1 MRSDDLLAAVFPAQ
15 VQCQDNAL
23 PVPIEVPDHPLVF
36 ETVRDCLTEA
46 TELDSLQRVLAG
58 IEREEIEMYARDTVQ
73 PSVFAHQILNAM
85 PYAFLDDAPLEERRA
100 RAVSLRR
107 ALPEDARDL
116 GSLNAQAIRE
126 ESENAWPRVRDASEL
141 HDALLVLGLLPKAD
155 IFRADRSLQSEDMEE
170 WFAELVQAGRAFL
183 LGRPEGRFA
192 RLAAERI
199 PLVRAAFPEASLGPQ
214 PPEGLAP
221 PEELSREDAILS
233 LVRGRVECSGDL
245 TTAEIADQ
253 LGLSGPEA
261 SIALAQLEA
270 EGLVL
275 RGYFR
280 AGVTEEEFC
289 DRRILARIHRATL
302 SRLRRE
308 VEPVS
313 QATFLRFL
321 FRWQH
326 VEPASQLRGEGGLLN
341 VIEQLQSFESASG
354 AWESDLLAARIADY
368 QPFHLDR
375 LCLGGEVV
383 WGRLTGRQDNNL
395 PPGQV
400 SLSRTTPIALALREA
415 LDWLLDQPQPDEKEL
430 SLPGAAGEMLTFL
443 SQRGASFLPEIV
455 ASTRRLPSDVEET
468 LWRLA
473 ATGRVTADSPET
485 LRLRI
490 NGNSDRRRRASSRR
504 RSVRASRRPGYSRWS
519 LLEAVN
525 PPSDPVEPRARQLL
539 RRYGVLF
546 PEFLAREPTA
556 PRWRDLVRFLRRLEA
571 RDEIL
576 GGRFVARFVGEQFA
590 LPEVVETLRGVKNS
604 QPRDEL
610 VVVSA
615 CDPLNL
621 AGILTPGERVPA
633 MLGNVVVFRDGVP
646 LSSLESGNLVNV
658 DEATL
663 AQVRSLLHPPVLKA
677 TFTTMAEAPATL

>member
-1 MRSDDLLAAVFPAQ
+1 M
-15 VQCQDNAL
+15 
-23 PVPIEVPDHPLVF
+23 
-36 ETVRDCLTEA
+36 
-46 TELDSLQRVLAG
+46 
-58 IEREEIEMYARDTVQ
+58 
-73 PSVFAHQILNAM
+73 
-85 PYAFLDDAPLEERRA
+85 
-100 RAVSLRR
+100 
-107 ALPEDARDL
+107 
-116 GSLNAQAIRE
+116 
-126 ESENAWPRVRDASEL
+126 
-141 HDALLVLGLLPKAD
+141 
-155 IFRADRSLQSEDMEE
+155 
-170 WFAELVQAGRAFL
+170 
-183 LGRPEGRFA
+183 
-192 RLAAERI
+192 
-199 PLVRAAFPEASLGPQ
+199 
-214 PPEGLAP
+214 
-221 PEELSREDAILS
+221 
-233 LVRGRVECSGDL
+233 RGRVECSGPL
-245 TTAEIADQ
+245 TTAEIADP

-275 RGYFR
+275 RGSFR

-289 DRRILARIHRATL
+289 DRRIMARIHRATL

-313 QATFLRFL
+313 HATFLRFL

-326 VEPASQLRGEGGLLN
+326 VEPASQLQGEGGLLD
-341 VIEQLQSFESASG
+341 VIEQLQGFESASG
-354 AWESDLLAARIADY
+354 ARESELLAARIADY

-383 WGRLTGRQDNNL
+383 WGRLTGRQDNNT

-415 LDWLLDQPQPDEKEL
+415 LDWLLDQPDEEDL
-430 SLPGAAGEMLTFL
+430 SLPGAAGELLTFL
-443 SQRGASFLPEIV
+443 SQRGSSFLPAIV
-455 ASTRRLPSDVEET
+455 APTRRLPSDVEET
-468 LWRLA
+468 LWRLS

-490 NGNSDRRRRASSRR
+490 NGNSGCRRRASSRR
-504 RSVRASRRPGYSRWS
+504 RSIRASRRPGYSRWS

-525 PPSDPVEPRARQLL
+525 PPPDPVEPRAHQLL

-546 PEFLAREPTA
+546 PELLAREPTA

-571 RDEIL
+571 RGEIR
-576 GGRFVARFVGEQFA
+576 GGRFVVGFVGEQFA
-590 LPEVVETLRGVKNS
+590 LPEAVETLRGVKNS

-615 CDPLNL
+615 RDPLNL

-633 MLGNVVVFRDGVP
+633 ILGNVVVSRDGVP
-646 LSSLESGNLVNV
+646 LGSLESGNLVNRANV

-663 AQVRSLLHPPVLKA
+663 AQVRSLLHPPVLRA
-677 TFTTMAEAPATL
+677 TFTTMAEAPAAL